1 MKGAVVTTQKTHEN
15 TRPDEIDEWLKKEQ
29 KTPWS
34 VKVLYLLCLAGL
46 LSFLITALMK
56 K

>member
-1 MKGAVVTTQKTHEN
+1 MKGVVVTTPRAHEN

-29 KTPWS
+29 RTPWS
-34 VKVLYLLCLAGL
+34 VKALYLLCLAGL
-46 LSFLITALMK
+46 LSFLITALVK